1 MKTVYLL
8 RHAKSSWDHPD
19 LPDHDRP
26 LAPRGQK
33 AAPHMAEYLR
43 AEGLTPQRVLC
54 STATRARETWD
65 AVGPG
70 LASAA
75 PDIAYR
81 RDVYDADDGDLLAI
95 LRGLPDAVDSVMV
108 VGHNPTLEDLAH
120 GLAGGGDAAALAR
133 MGEKYPTCAL
143 AELQFAAESWSEL
156 RRGAGRLVRFVR
168 PKDL

>member
-26 LAPRGQK
+26 LAPRGRK
-33 AAPHMAEYLR
+33 AAPRMADHLR
-43 AEGLTPQRVLC
+43 AEGVSPRRVLC

-65 AVGPG
+65 AVGPS
-70 LASAA
+70 LASA
-75 PDIAYR
+75 PEVVHR
-81 RDVYDADDGDLLAI
+81 RDVYDADDADLLAI
-95 LRGLPDAVDSVMV
+95 LRDLPDEVESVMV

-120 GLAGGGDAAALAR
+120 ALAGGGDPAALAR

-143 AELQFAAESWSEL
+143 AELQFAGESWSEV